1 MQFIRGCVGTKR
13 RVKKDKKIVSSARG
27 SVDLSDASSTDVSV
41 RSKPAKKTT
50 ITTIKTQTTDVDNTT
65 IVTTEITRNRYT
77 WTKIPEDD
85 DNKLVLTVAP
95 KGDTKK

>member
-1 MQFIRGCVGTKR
+1 M
-13 RVKKDKKIVSSARG
+13 SSARG
-27 SVDLSDASSTDVSV
+27 SADLSDASSTDVSV
-41 RSKPAKKTT
+41 RSKPSKKTT

-85 DNKLVLTVAP
+85 DSRPALAAAP
-95 KGDTKK
+95 KGDDTKK